1 MSGNSGML
9 GGLGA
14 ACYRH
19 RWLTVVVWIAGVACL
34 ITLWMAFGAA
44 ADNSFTGSDPGQALL
59 NEHFAAQSGDT
70 LTLAIRSAEKITSPG
85 VQARVT
91 QALVPFRAAPHV
103 TGVSSLHVA
112 TDGHIGYASVQFN
125 IQGSDIPGSEANAL
139 IHDAKAASGNGVT
152 FSLGGDVV
160 DLAETPYGGASNGIG
175 VGAAAIVLL
184 VAFGSLLAM
193 GLPIATALLGIGSG
207 LSLIALLGHV
217 FPAPSFSAIVAAL
230 IGLGV
235 GVDYALFI
243 VTRFRQELRGV
254 SGGRPPGPAQRSE
267 LQAGAP
273 AEQAVV
279 TAMRTAGRA
288 VLTAGTTV
296 VIGMLGLLVLRQ
308 TLLNGVAIAAA
319 ATVAMTVVASLTLLP
334 ALLGFT
340 GLRLARRS
348 RLNTFLG
355 GKVFG
360 RGARR
365 GRLSGGGASDGTVVR
380 GAASEDTV
388 LGGAVLGDTVLGG
401 AALEGTGVAGARRT
415 DRSGEKKMHPAERW
429 ARVVQGHPVLATV
442 VAAAVIVILAAP
454 ALAIKLSMPDESAQ
468 ARGTMGYASYA
479 TMAEGFGPG
488 FDAPLI
494 VAAKVTP
501 ADVSSRGGLVPSGSG
516 VSPGGAVS
524 PRASTAL
531 TALRGAIEATPG
543 IAEVAPPVISRD
555 GQAALMI
562 AYPTTGEQDAATNA
576 LVNRLE
582 DTVLPRSGLT
592 AYLTGPNAA
601 NVSFTNLIGERL
613 PLLIGVVVALSL
625 GLLLVVFRS
634 VVIAV
639 KAAVMNLLSVCAAY
653 GVLVAVTQWGWLGHV
668 FGFPEKMPVT
678 TWVPVFLFVILF
690 GLSMDYEV
698 FLLSK
703 IREEY
708 DRLGDNGL
716 AVGRGLAATARVISA
731 AAAIMVVV
739 FLSFDLTPD
748 VSVKQ
753 IGLGLAAA
761 VLVDA

>member
-1 MSGNSGML
+1 
-9 GGLGA
+9 
-14 ACYRH
+14 
-19 RWLTVVVWIAGVACL
+19 VVVWIAGVACL
-34 ITLWMAFGAA
+34 ITLWTRFGAA

-70 LTLAIRSAEKITSPG
+70 LTLAIRSQAPVSSPG

-91 QALVPFRAAPHV
+91 QALAPFRAAPHV
-103 TGVSSLHVA
+103 TGVSNPHVA
-112 TDGHIGYASVQFN
+112 ADGHIAYVTIQFDV
-125 IQGSDIPGSEANAL
+125 QGSDIPGSEATAL
-139 IHDAKAASGNGVT
+139 MHDATVASGNGVT

-160 DLAETPYGGASNGIG
+160 DLAETPYGGPSNGIG

-184 VAFGSLLAM
+184 IAFGSLLAM
-193 GLPIATALLGIGSG
+193 GLPIATALMGIGSG
-207 LSLIALLGHV
+207 LALIALLGHI
-217 FPAPSFSAIVAAL
+217 FPAPSFSPIVAAL

-243 VTRFRQELRGV
+243 VTRFRT
-254 SGGRPPGPAQRSE
+254 E

-279 TAMRTAGRA
+279 IAMRTAGRA

-308 TLLNGVAIAAA
+308 ALLNGVAIAAA
-319 ATVAMTVVASLTLLP
+319 ATVAMTVVAALTLLP
-334 ALLGFT
+334 ALLSFT
-340 GLRLARRS
+340 GTRLAKPS

-360 RGARR
+360 RSRGAR
-365 GRLSGGGASDGTVVR
+365 TPVR
-380 GAASEDTV
+380 SE
-388 LGGAVLGDTVLGG
+388 
-401 AALEGTGVAGARRT
+401 
-415 DRSGEKKMHPAERW
+415 EKKTHPAERW
-429 ARVVQGHPVLATV
+429 AGVVQRHPV
-442 VAAAVIVILAAP
+442 VAAALSAAFILLLAAP
-454 ALAIKLSMPDESAQ
+454 VLAMKLSMPDESAQ

-479 TMAEGFGPG
+479 TMAQGFGPG

-494 VAAKVTP
+494 VTAKVTP
-501 ADVSSRGGLVPSGSG
+501 AD
-516 VSPGGAVS
+516 
-524 PRASTAL
+524 TAAL
-531 TALRGAIEATPG
+531 DSLRGAIQATPG
-543 IAEVAPPVISRD
+543 IAAVMPPVISRD

-576 LVNRLE
+576 LVNRLD

-592 AYLTGPNAA
+592 TYLTGPNAG
-601 NVSFTNLIGERL
+601 NVAYTNLINTRL
-613 PLLIGVVVALSL
+613 PWLIGVVVALSMA
-625 GLLLVVFRS
+625 LLLVVFRS
-634 VVIAV
+634 VTIAV
-639 KAAVMNLLSVCAAY
+639 KAALMNLLSVCAAY

-668 FGFPEKMPVT
+668 FGFPEQMPVT

-716 AVGRGLAATARVISA
+716 AVGRGLASTARVISA

-761 VLVDA
+761 VLVDATVVRLVLVPAVMELLGKANWWLPGWLDRLLPARRAEDLSADEPLAGTPSADPAVAR